1 MGADRTYE
9 APYDKPKM
17 LGNLLNGLIRRK
29 GIAEESS
36 VGGLADTWK
45 KCCDERV
52 AAKSYVRR
60 QKGDLLE
67 IAVTNGAILEELTG
81 FLKHDL
87 LKQMQQAHPESDIKS
102 LKFVRIQ

>member
-1 MGADRTYE
+1 MYE
-9 APYDKPKM
+9 APYDKPKT
-17 LGNLLNGLIRRK
+17 LGGLLNGLIRRK

-52 AAKSYVRR
+52 AAKSFVRR

-87 LKQMQQAHPESDIKS
+87 LIQMQQAHPESDIKS
-102 LKFVRIQ
+102 LRFVRIQ

>member
-1 MGADRTYE
+1 MSD
-9 APYDKPKM
+9 APFDKPKA
-17 LGNLLNGLIRRK
+17 LGSLLNGLIRRR
-29 GIAEESS
+29 GIAEESTVS
-36 VGGLADTWK
+36 GLADTWK
-45 KCCDERV
+45 NCCDERV

-60 QKGDLLE
+60 QKGDILE

-87 LKQMQQAHPESDIKS
+87 LLQMQQAHPESNINS

>member
-1 MGADRTYE
+1 MYE
-9 APYDKPKM
+9 APYDKPKA
-17 LGNLLNGLIRRK
+17 LGSLLNGLIRRK

-45 KCCDERV
+45 NCCDERV

-87 LKQMQQAHPESDIKS
+87 LVQMQQAHPESDIKS
-102 LKFVRIQ
+102 LKFVRIQNKS

>member
-1 MGADRTYE
+1 MSD
-9 APYDKPKM
+9 APFDKPKA
-17 LGNLLNGLIRRK
+17 LGSLLNGLIRRR

-36 VGGLADTWK
+36 VGGLASTWK
-45 KCCDERV
+45 SCCDKRV
-52 AAKSYVRR
+52 AAKSYVRK
-60 QKGDLLE
+60 QKGDILE

-87 LKQMQQAHPESDIKS
+87 LLQMQQAHPESNINS